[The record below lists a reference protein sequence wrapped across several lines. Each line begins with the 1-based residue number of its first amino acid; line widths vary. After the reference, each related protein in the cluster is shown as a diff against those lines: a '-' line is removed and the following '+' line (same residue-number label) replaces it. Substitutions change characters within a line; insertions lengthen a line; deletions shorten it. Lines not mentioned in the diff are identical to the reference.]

1 MNNEIKLN
9 SGMTVKLIDKEITG
23 EQHMDVKKTYVATT
37 KKEIVAKGIKYYQDK
52 LSTTYTAPEPT
63 PVVENNI
70 PTPIINEPNPVIPTS
85 LTEESVEPISIPSEP
100 QTIEPQLPDV
110 DTLVASIDSELNNP
124 EVSPVEESPAVG
136 EHTIP
141 APLYE
146 EEPVIVEMS
155 SDTAIS
161 QENTV
166 PTIENSTLEGT
177 PINFNIPVAE
187 QLPNNVDEPTLVEPT
202 PISIPEEKITA
213 PSEEPEPFFNTM
225 RIDLPHSEPVQPQ
238 EPLMNFDSLQ
248 NAEAF
253 TFNEP
258 AINTNVDMNSA
269 NPFVSSSVINDIPT
283 VEPVPQA
290 PEVASTENTIVLD
303 ASKESNLLNA
313 LADKNAELSNK
324 TVSLDDTSLNSVR
337 QFGEEPVKVNYQP
350 NAMKSGFV
358 NSKLLTVISILFFL
372 ASCGFLVYEIFNFI
386 SSKQ

>member
-1 MNNEIKLN
+1 
-9 SGMTVKLIDKEITG
+9 
-23 EQHMDVKKTYVATT
+23 
-37 KKEIVAKGIKYYQDK
+37 
-52 LSTTYTAPEPT
+52 
-63 PVVENNI
+63 
-70 PTPIINEPNPVIPTS
+70 
-85 LTEESVEPISIPSEP
+85 
-100 QTIEPQLPDV
+100 
-110 DTLVASIDSELNNP
+110 
-124 EVSPVEESPAVG
+124 
-136 EHTIP
+136 
-141 APLYE
+141 
-146 EEPVIVEMS
+146 
-155 SDTAIS
+155 
-161 QENTV
+161 
-166 PTIENSTLEGT
+166 
-177 PINFNIPVAE
+177 
-187 QLPNNVDEPTLVEPT
+187 
-202 PISIPEEKITA
+202 
-213 PSEEPEPFFNTM
+213 M

>member
-146 EEPVIVEMS
+146 EEPAKVEIPS
-155 SDTAIS
+155 AAAIS
-161 QENTV
+161 QENTM
-166 PTIENSTLEGT
+166 PTVENSTLEEA

-187 QLPNNVDEPTLVEPT
+187 QLPNNVAGPESVEPT
-202 PISIPEEKITA
+202 PISMPEETITP

-225 RIDLPHSEPVQPQ
+225 RIDLPNPEPVQQQ
-238 EPLMNFDSLQ
+238 EPLMNFDSVP
-248 NAEAF
+248 NVGAF

-258 AINTNVDMNSA
+258 TINTNVDMNSA

>member
-52 LSTTYTAPEPT
+52 LSTTYTVPEPT

-70 PTPIINEPNPVIPTS
+70 PTPIINEPNPVVPTS
-85 LTEESVEPISIPSEP
+85 LTEESVEPINIPSEP
-100 QTIEPQLPDV
+100 QNIEPQLPDV
-110 DTLVASIDSELNNP
+110 DTLVASIDSELNNT
-124 EVSPVEESPAVG
+124 EVATVEETPAVE

-146 EEPVIVEMS
+146 EEPAKVEIP

-187 QLPNNVDEPTLVEPT
+187 QLPNNVAGPESVEPT
-202 PISIPEEKITA
+202 PISMPEETITP

-225 RIDLPHSEPVQPQ
+225 RIDLPNPEPVQQQ
-238 EPLMNFDSLQ
+238 EPLMNFDSVP
-248 NAEAF
+248 NVGAF

-258 AINTNVDMNSA
+258 TINTNVDMNSA